1 MSSNLQHRPQTPP
14 GADDGA
20 LGRSALDPGTAPPV
34 GSDALVATALARIIE
49 GVLGPQPQPH
59 RDAVADIGVPCQA
72 SVHSLRASDPEQD
85 FAAPNPPGRHPAA
98 RGDPHESAV
107 GDAAGLALKEDPIP
121 ATEPRPSYEISAV
134 APAAD
139 DSGADNHRALWKRR
153 VLSGL
158 KIVAITLLGY
168 VVIVLV
174 LIVLYRFVDPPGSTR
189 MAYQALTGIT
199 IQHSWAP
206 LESISP
212 NLIRAVVVAED
223 ANFCRHGGVDLGA
236 MSEAIERSA
245 GGTPRG
251 ASTISMQVTK
261 NLFLTHSKSYVRKA
275 IEIPLTLFAELIWP
289 KDRMLEIYLNIAEW
303 GPGVFGAE
311 AAAQHHFRKAAAHL
325 SEREAALLAA
335 VLPNPIVRDAGKPGP
350 QTTRKAGIVQARMRV
365 SRWVADCVMS
375 RAAAHPRPLPVQ
387 APSKVTPQPP
397 PKATSKPAPRPASRP
412 PRDDGVPGHWDT
424 IIRDGR

>member
-1 MSSNLQHRPQTPP
+1 
-14 GADDGA
+14 
-20 LGRSALDPGTAPPV
+20 
-34 GSDALVATALARIIE
+34 LVATALARIIE
-49 GVLGPQPQPH
+49 GVLGSQVQP
-59 RDAVADIGVPCQA
+59 RSDVVADIGVPCQA

-85 FAAPNPPGRHPAA
+85 FAAPNPPGCHPAA
-98 RGDPHESAV
+98 GGDPHESAV
-107 GDAAGLALKEDPIP
+107 GYAASLALKIDPIP
-121 ATEPRPSYEISAV
+121 ATEPRPSDEISAG
-134 APAAD
+134 APAAVD
-139 DSGADNHRALWKRR
+139 VGADNHRALWKRR
-153 VLSGL
+153 VLSAL
-158 KIVAITLLGY
+158 KIVALALLGY

-189 MAYQALTGIT
+189 MAYQALTGTT
-199 IQHSWAP
+199 IQHTWAP

-387 APSKVTPQPP
+387 APSKAAPQPP